1 MAIKFLLLFISFS
14 GKVQAM
20 KISRLFIA
28 LIFFVWTASAQETN
42 APASN
47 PNKTAIVVVLKQ
59 MQGVIQQSKVLV
71 APTPA
76 QVNYA
81 RLNKLPAPQPK
92 PELNLKKFVELSAGI
107 DTSGCPDDFKSAWN
121 NFILAVNNASKQPK
135 NHALTDFFAVLVNA
149 PAGVVVAAKD
159 IENTKSQK
167 DSTKDALQD
176 ALLQLRLVCSSY
188 GVK

>member
-1 MAIKFLLLFISFS
+1 
-14 GKVQAM
+14 M
-20 KISRLFIA
+20 KISRIFIA

-47 PNKTAIVVVLKQ
+47 PNKTAIVAVLKQ
-59 MQGVIQQSKVLV
+59 MRDVIQHSKIFV

-81 RLNKLPAPQPK
+81 RLNNLPAPQPK

-107 DTSGCPDDFKSAWN
+107 DTSVCPDDLKSAWS
-121 NFILAVNNASKQPK
+121 NFILAVNSASKLPK
-135 NHALTDFFAVLVNA
+135 NHALTDFFAMLVS
-149 PAGVVVAAKD
+149 PPVGVVTTAKD

-167 DSTKDALQD
+167 DSAKDALQD
-176 ALLQLRLVCSSY
+176 AFLQLRLVCSTY

>member
-1 MAIKFLLLFISFS
+1 
-14 GKVQAM
+14 M
-20 KISRLFIA
+20 KISRIFIA
-28 LIFFVWTASAQETN
+28 LVFFVWTGSAQETN

-47 PNKTAIVVVLKQ
+47 PNKTAIVAVFKQ
-59 MQGVIQQSKVLV
+59 VRGVILQSKILV

-76 QVNYA
+76 QIDYA
-81 RLNKLPAPQPK
+81 RLNNLPAPQPK

-135 NHALTDFFAVLVNA
+135 NHALTDLFAMLA
-149 PAGVVVAAKD
+149 SPAGVVVAAKD
-159 IENTKSQK
+159 VENTKSQK
-167 DSTKDALQD
+167 DSAKEALQD
-176 ALLQLRLVCSSY
+176 AILQLRLVCSSY